1 MKTWMDIL
9 DPANKTPIPEITAYI
24 EAAAKEVLGTL
35 THGEWLT
42 TVDLANR
49 LWHPDDVFPDSPGD
63 TFLVRSRLYT
73 FLGHVD
79 RKTKRPTL
87 LPDWRRRGPMTR
99 SAFGK
104 YIKPW
109 HWYNALATEQKDEM
123 IAAMRRLKAEGI
135 AG

>member
-1 MKTWMDIL
+1 MKNKTWMDIL

-24 EAAAKEVLGTL
+24 EVVAKEMLEQL
-35 THGEWLT
+35 EHGEWIT
-42 TVDLANR
+42 TVELANR
-49 LWHPDDVFPDSPGD
+49 LWHPDDIERDHPSGTDP
-63 TFLVRSRLYT
+63 FLVRSRLYT

-104 YIKPW
+104 FIRPW
-109 HWYNALATEQKDEM
+109 HWYNPLAVESQQ
-123 IAAMRRLKAEGI
+123 
-135 AG
+135 